1 MTEPTSPRDYSQ
13 TLFLP
18 KTEFPMRAGLPQKE
32 PEILARWGQINLYQ
46 KLREKSAGKARFVLH
61 DGPPYANG
69 HLHIGHAL
77 NKILKDIVVR
87 SQQMAGYDAN
97 YVPGWDCHG
106 LPIEWKIEE
115 QYRAK
120 GKNKDEVNINEFRGE
135 CRAFAQHWL
144 DIQREEFKRLGG
156 TGDWD
161 NPYCTMAYHAEAQI
175 AKEIMTFAD
184 NGLLYRGSK
193 PVMWSVVEKTALAEA
208 EVEYHE
214 HTSTTVFVKFKLAS
228 IGFGSGGDWSNPEDR
243 ARVFK
248 QQRELLDANASIVIW
263 TTTPWTLPANRA
275 IAFSPKIEYAAYRVT
290 DAPDNNSTIKG
301 EIFILAKK
309 LAQTVAT
316 VAKVALEEVQT
327 DLIFDNNMFFT
338 TTCIHPF
345 APFNKDH
352 YGSFSVPL
360 IPADFVTD
368 DTGTGFVHIAPGHG
382 QDDYMLWSNN
392 KDTFAHHRTKEVPH
406 TVQADGTYYS
416 HVALFE
422 GARVYDDKG
431 KEGDANKRVIEK
443 LIEANAIV
451 ARGKLR
457 HSYPHSWRSKAPLIF
472 RNTPQWFI
480 SMDAPFKIEGSG
492 SKAWMARTSLAMT
505 GEDQAHEPQPVMPR
519 LGLGIHDLA
528 TDEVQ
533 SPQQNMS
540 LRNIALHTIKQ
551 TQWVPAAGENR
562 ITGMI
567 AGRPDWVV
575 SRQRAWGVPI
585 AVFVHKETGKILKDE
600 AVNARIID
608 AFNAEGADAWFAT
621 GAFSSKVVTRLREE
635 NATKKENPAERFLK
649 PEHNPNDFEQVI
661 DVLDVWFDSGSTH
674 AYTLEDPVHFPAF
687 KGLKRKCDGG
697 NDIVM
702 YLEGSDQHRG
712 WFHSSL
718 LESCGTRG
726 RAPFDVVL
734 THGFV
739 LDEKGNKMSKS
750 VGNVVA
756 PQDVIKQSGA
766 DILRLWVAASDYS
779 DDLRIGAEIIKTFN
793 ETYRKL
799 RNTLR
804 WMLGALHHKTHDVG
818 HNQMH
823 GLERYMLHKLAV
835 LDGEIKAAYTAYDYK
850 RVVSLLSHFMTA
862 DLSAFYFDV
871 RKDTLYCE
879 APSSPVRAATLS
891 TIDHIF
897 RCVTLWLAPIL
908 AFTCEEAW
916 LERYPE
922 VKAAGGSVHLEAF
935 PEIPAEWRN
944 EGLAAT
950 WETIRKVRRVVTGAL
965 EVERAAKNIG
975 SSLEA
980 APHVFIPDAKIREL
994 LNTEF
999 EGNTEDGFADVC
1011 ITSALTFAEGNAP
1024 STAFRLPDVD
1034 GVAVVFEKAAGQKCA
1049 RSWRIRND
1057 IGADPTYP
1065 DVSLRDALALKEWDA
1080 MAEQGV

>member
-1 MTEPTSPRDYSQ
+1 MTDNMTDNAPKDMSRDYSK

-18 KTEFPMRAGLPQKE
+18 QTEFPMRAGLPQKE
-32 PEILARWGQINLYQ
+32 PEILARWNEINLYQ
-46 KLREKSAGKARFVLH
+46 KLREKSAGQARFVLH

-69 HLHIGHAL
+69 NLHIGHAL

-120 GKNKDEVNINEFRGE
+120 GKNKDAVNINEFRGE

-161 NPYCTMAYHAEAQI
+161 NPYCTMAFHAEAQI
-175 AKEIMTFAD
+175 AAEIMTFAD

-214 HTSTTVFVKFKLAS
+214 HTSTTVFVKFEVT
-228 IGFGSGGDWSNPEDR
+228 GGVFGNTLKYDSEGNPYLICSDGENFKQEALSSGGINSFED
-243 ARVFK
+243 AHEFTVAA
-248 QQRELLDANASIVIW
+248 DALSKSSIVIW

-275 IAFSPKIEYAAYRVT
+275 IAFSESISYGIYEVT
-290 DAPDNNSTIKG
+290 QTADDNWTRKDERLVIADKLAETIKSLG
-301 EIFILAKK
+301 RIEEWKRICNVDPAL
-309 LAQTVAT
+309 LRTVLCA
-316 VAKVALEEVQT
+316 
-327 DLIFDNNMFFT
+327 
-338 TTCIHPF
+338 HPF
-345 APFNKDH
+345 ASLHEH
-352 YGSFSVPL
+352 YRTFRSPL
-360 IPADFVTD
+360 IAADFVTD

-382 QDDYMLWSNN
+382 QDDYILWSNN
-392 KDTFAHHRTKEVPH
+392 KDRFAHHDTKEVPH
-406 TVQADGTYYS
+406 TVAPDGIYYP

-457 HSYPHSWRSKAPLIF
+457 HQYPHSWRSKAPLIF

-480 SMDAPFKIEGSG
+480 AMDREIKGTSPKPQTL
-492 SKAWMARTSLAMT
+492 RTS
-505 GEDQAHEPQPVMPR
+505 
-519 LGLGIHDLA
+519 
-528 TDEVQ
+528 
-533 SPQQNMS
+533 
-540 LRNIALHTIKQ
+540 ALDAITK
-551 TQWVPAAGENR
+551 TQWVPASGENR
-562 ITGMI
+562 ITSMI
-567 AGRPDWVV
+567 ANRPDWVV

-585 AVFVHKETGKILKDE
+585 AIFVNKETGEILKD
-600 AVNARIID
+600 ANVNARILA
-608 AFNAEGADAWFAT
+608 AFNADGADAWFIEGAAT
-621 GAFSSKVVTRLREE
+621 
-635 NATKKENPAERFLK
+635 RFLA
-649 PEHNPNDFEQVI
+649 PDYNPQDFEQVM

-674 AYTLEDPVHFPAF
+674 AYTLEDPLHFPAF
-687 KGLKRKCDGG
+687 KGLKRTCDGG

-718 LESCGTRG
+718 LESCGTRSK
-726 RAPFDVVL
+726 APFDVVL

-739 LDEKGNKMSKS
+739 LDVKGNKMSKS

-799 RNTLR
+799 RNTIR
-804 WMLGALHHKTHDVG
+804 WMLGALHHKTHDVRY
-818 HNQMH
+818 HEMS

-835 LDGEIKAAYTAYDYK
+835 LNVEINAAYKSYDYK
-850 RVVSLLSHFMTA
+850 KVVSLLSHFMTA

-879 APSSPVRAATLS
+879 PASSPLRAASLS

-897 RCVTLWLAPIL
+897 KCVTLWLAPIL

-916 LERYPE
+916 LARYPD
-922 VKAAGGSVHLEAF
+922 VQAAGGSVHLEML
-935 PEIPAEWRN
+935 PDLPSEWRN
-944 EGLAAT
+944 DSLAAT
-950 WETIRKVRRVVTGAL
+950 WETIRRVRRVVTGAL

-980 APHVFIPDAKIREL
+980 APRVFIQDAKIREL
-994 LNTEF
+994 LNAEF
-999 EGNTEDGFADVC
+999 EGNAAEGFADVC
-1011 ITSALTFAEGNAP
+1011 ITSALSFVEGQAPANA
-1024 STAFRLPDVD
+1024 FHLPDVE
-1034 GVAVVFEKAAGQKCA
+1034 GVWVVFEKALGEKCA
-1049 RSWRIRND
+1049 RSWRIRQD
-1057 IGADPTYP
+1057 IGADPAYP
-1065 DVSLRDALALKEWDA
+1065 DVSLRDALALKEWDKL
-1080 MAEQGV
+1080 